1 MWSQVIGGLTDAGV
15 HGIEQYRDRRQRHQN
30 ENNPEEQSVD
40 DLRDVFPAS
49 AVVDVGRR
57 RGGRTPLCR

>member
-1 MWSQVIGGLTDAGV
+1 MRGLTDAGV
-15 HGIEQYRDRRQRHQN
+15 HGIEQYRDCRQRHQN

-40 DLRDVFPAS
+40 DLRHFFPPA

-57 RGGRTPLCR
+57 GRGGRTSLGGG